1 MQQMI
6 QLLAGGSSQVCNS
19 QLHAAGLLGD
29 TCRVELELVLIP
41 PHSRDA
47 ADFSWV
53 RCLLLNLQDLVSQSG
68 NFGTPKSGK
77 CFETKSTVHSAAVAV
92 GTGLGPTGC

>member
-6 QLLAGGSSQVCNS
+6 QLLAGGSSQVCNA

-29 TCRVELELVLIP
+29 TYRVELELVPIP
-41 PHSRDA
+41 PRSRDA

-68 NFGTPKSGK
+68 NFGVNALKLRAL
-77 CFETKSTVHSAAVAV
+77 CTVLLS
-92 GTGLGPTGC
+92 L